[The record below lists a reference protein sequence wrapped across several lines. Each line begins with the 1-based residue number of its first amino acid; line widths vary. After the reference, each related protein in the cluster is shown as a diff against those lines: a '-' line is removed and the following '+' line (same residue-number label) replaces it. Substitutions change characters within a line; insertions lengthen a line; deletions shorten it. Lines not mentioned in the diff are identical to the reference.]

1 MGGKKLKCS
10 RQMNGIWGQRSWRNE
25 QVALERCRRRP
36 GDEWQPSSTELH
48 LQEHFLPG
56 VQARVPPPA
65 PPPPP
70 PPHQSGSQSSSAWG
84 PALGVQITKQK
95 REATTPRFPP
105 PRKECLFACLAN
117 HLCCGLSFL
126 TCFLVIVHIACQHD
140 NTFSKSSSLAPK
152 HKLSFLI
159 FVGHLSPPGHSLFY
173 ITVDRNTILFCAFS
187 PPLGINVS
195 SCCYIVCV
203 IIILWLYNCIE
214 F

>member
-1 MGGKKLKCS
+1 MGFGGSVRGGMS
-10 RQMNGIWGQRSWRNE
+10 RWRWKGADADQEMNGSLLPLNFIFRNISCQE
-25 QVALERCRRRP
+25 CRRGSPRP
-36 GDEWQPSSTELH
+36 CPPAAPSPSPVWEPVQLC
-48 LQEHFLPG
+48 LGPSPG
-56 VQARVPPPA
+56 RADYKAEKRSNNTTPPP
-65 PPPPP
+65 
-70 PPHQSGSQSSSAWG
+70 S
-84 PALGVQITKQK
+84 
-95 REATTPRFPP
+95 FPP

-117 HLCCGLSFL
+117 HLCGGLSFL